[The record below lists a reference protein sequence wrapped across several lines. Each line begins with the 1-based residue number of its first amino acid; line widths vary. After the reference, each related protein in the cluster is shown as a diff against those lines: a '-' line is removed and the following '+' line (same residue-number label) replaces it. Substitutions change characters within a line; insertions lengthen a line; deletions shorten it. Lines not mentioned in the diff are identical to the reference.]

1 MHSLLERIKAGTLW
15 DFHGGI
21 HPADNKLQSSQS
33 PVVDAGLPPRLIIPL
48 RQHAGPAGDLLVQVG
63 DKVKKGQPL
72 TRYAKGRVVP
82 VHASTSGTIT
92 EIGNHTVAHPSG
104 LGDLC
109 VILTPDGEDEWGERN
124 GKADYWNLERGELLE
139 RIQQAGVAGLGGA
152 VFPTHSKLDG
162 RGQLTEI
169 LIVNGLECEPYI
181 TTDDRLMQQ
190 YADEIMDGIRVLKH
204 LLKPK
209 LTLIGVEDNKPEAI
223 EQLTRHATD
232 EDVLVKTV
240 PTKYPSGGAKQT
252 IELLTGR
259 QVPKGG
265 RAVDIG
271 IMVLN
276 VATVFAIKRAIIDGE
291 PLIERIVTLTGDSF
305 KKPGNAW
312 VRLGTPVRW
321 LLQRF
326 ELQPEAEQRVIMGGP
341 MMGFTLPHAMVP
353 VVKATNCLL
362 APTQA
367 ELPAPGPEQPCIR
380 CSACA
385 DACPATLLPQELYW
399 YSRAKEYDKAEK
411 LNLMDC
417 IECGACAWVCPS
429 EIPLVQYYKI
439 AKDDIREAR
448 AEAEKAERA
457 KQRFE
462 AKQARFEREKAA
474 REARHAEAAAQRR
487 QTMTAAGGED
497 PVAAALARIKAKQDA
512 PITAIAATAEGLP
525 DNSAVIAAREAR
537 KREAEARRAA
547 KQAESANSDTAAAAP
562 QSAEA
567 IDPASDPKKAAIA
580 AALARAKA
588 KKAAQAGDSAEPVA
602 AETAAAPAVVDAD
615 QQKAEVD
622 PKKAAIAAAIA
633 RAKAKKAE
641 ASGEPVS
648 AANGTA
654 AEVNTQ
660 NDAPVDPKKAAIAA
674 AIARAK
680 AKKLAQQSDS
690 AEGDLTANADTS
702 ETAATQSD
710 APSAASE
717 AIDPKKAAIA
727 AAIARAKAKKLAQ
740 QGESAGAEDAQSE
753 PAASAQTCDVALAKS
768 EVTTSHSDTAA
779 SEAVDPKKAAIAAAI
794 ARAKAKKLAQQG
806 ESAGAE
812 GAQSEPAARVE
823 TRDVAVAKS
832 EVTTSQSDTAAS
844 EAVDPK
850 KAAIAAAIARAKAKK
865 LAQQSANTS
874 AEVENADAEV
884 ESAATQVDR
893 AGTEGERAPAEPM
906 QSDAASSEQPLA
918 VTAAPEASA
927 PAADA
932 PVDPKKAAIAAAVA
946 RAKAKKLAAEAA
958 RAAETAAEDAPSADR
973 TITR

>member
-190 YADEIMDGIRVLKH
+190 YSGEIMDGIRVLKH

-512 PITAIAATAEGLP
+512 PITAITATAEGLP

-547 KQAESANSDTAAAAP
+547 KLAESANSETAAAAQP
-562 QSAEA
+562 SEA
-567 IDPASDPKKAAIA
+567 VNPASDPKKAAIA

-602 AETAAAPAVVDAD
+602 AEAVAAPAVDAD

-641 ASGEPVS
+641 ANGEPVS

-654 AEVNTQ
+654 AE
-660 NDAPVDPKKAAIAA
+660 
-674 AIARAK
+674 
-680 AKKLAQQSDS
+680 
-690 AEGDLTANADTS
+690 ANI
-702 ETAATQSD
+702 QSD
-710 APSAASE
+710 APT
-717 AIDPKKAAIA
+717 DPKKAAIA

-740 QGESAGAEDAQSE
+740 QGDSAEGDLTANTGTSESAATQS
-753 PAASAQTCDVALAKS
+753 AAPS
-768 EVTTSHSDTAA
+768 AA

-806 ESAGAE
+806 ESVGAE
-812 GAQSEPAARVE
+812 DAKSEPTASAE
-823 TRDVAVAKS
+823 TRDDTVAKS

-865 LAQQSANTS
+865 LAQQSASTS
-874 AEVENADAEV
+874 AEVESAGTQV
-884 ESAATQVDR
+884 ES

-906 QSDAASSEQPLA
+906 QTDAASSEQPLA

-958 RAAETAAEDAPSADR
+958 RAAESAAEDVPSADR
-973 TITR
+973 TTTR

>member
-190 YADEIMDGIRVLKH
+190 YANEIMDGIRVLKH

-223 EQLTRHATD
+223 TELTRHATD

-512 PITAIAATAEGLP
+512 PTTAIAATAEGLP

-547 KQAESANSDTAAAAP
+547 KLAE
-562 QSAEA
+562 
-567 IDPASDPKKAAIA
+567 
-580 AALARAKA
+580 
-588 KKAAQAGDSAEPVA
+588 SAEPVA
-602 AETAAAPAVVDAD
+602 AEAVAAPTVDAD

-648 AANGTA
+648 AANSAVADAGS
-654 AEVNTQ
+654 Q
-660 NDAPVDPKKAAIAA
+660 GDAPVDPKKAAIAA

-680 AKKLAQQSDS
+680 AKKAAQQGDS
-690 AEGDLTANADTS
+690 AEGDLTANAGTS
-702 ETAATQSD
+702 ESAATQSD
-710 APSAASE
+710 APSA
-717 AIDPKKAAIA
+717 P
-727 AAIARAKAKKLAQ
+727 
-740 QGESAGAEDAQSE
+740 
-753 PAASAQTCDVALAKS
+753 
-768 EVTTSHSDTAA
+768 

-812 GAQSEPAARVE
+812 GAQSEPTASAE

-832 EVTTSQSDTAAS
+832 EVTTSQSDTAES

-865 LAQQSANTS
+865 LAQQSASTS
-874 AEVENADAEV
+874 AEVASTSAEV

-893 AGTEGERAPAEPM
+893 AGTGGERAPAEPM

-918 VTAAPEASA
+918 VAEAPAASA

-973 TITR
+973 TTTR

>member
-1 MHSLLERIKAGTLW
+1 MQSLLEHIKAGTLW

-21 HPADNKLQSSQS
+21 HPADNKRQSSQT
-33 PVVDAGLPPRLIIPL
+33 PVVDAGLPPQLIIPV
-48 RQHAGPAGDLLVQVG
+48 RQHAGLAGDLLVQVG
-63 DKVKKGQPL
+63 DRVKKGQPL
-72 TRYAKGRVVP
+72 TRYAKGRIVP
-82 VHASTSGTIT
+82 VHAPTSGIIT

-104 LGDLC
+104 LDDLC
-109 VILTPDGEDEWGERN
+109 ITLTPDGEDAWGERN
-124 GKADYWNLERGELLE
+124 GKPDYWNLERGELLE
-139 RIQQAGVAGLGGA
+139 RIQQAGIAGLGGA

-223 EQLTRHATD
+223 DQLTRHATD

-305 KKPGNAW
+305 KQPGNAW

-326 ELQPEAEQRVIMGGP
+326 ELQPEADQRVIMGGP

-362 APTQA
+362 APTRA
-367 ELPAPGPEQPCIR
+367 ELPFPGPEQACIR

-399 YSRAKEYDKAEK
+399 YSRAREYDKAEQ
-411 LNLMDC
+411 LNLFDC

-462 AKQARFEREKAA
+462 AKLARFEREKAA

-487 QTMTAAGGED
+487 QAMTAAGDED
-497 PVAAALARIKAKQDA
+497 PVAAALARIKAKQEA
-512 PITAIAATAEGLP
+512 PVTAVAATAQGLP

-547 KQAESANSDTAAAAP
+547 KAAEASVAAASDTAAT
-562 QSAEA
+562 AEA
-567 IDPASDPKKAAIA
+567 DPKKAAIA

-588 KKAAQAGDSAEPVA
+588 RKTAQSGDAEAVQAATSDAPVSTKADS
-602 AETAAAPAVVDAD
+602 
-615 QQKAEVD
+615 D

-633 RAKAKKAE
+633 RAKAKKARAGDE
-641 ASGEPVS
+641 ADATEP
-648 AANGTA
+648 TA
-654 AEVNTQ
+654 DSKAVPAEVASTE
-660 NDAPVDPKKAAIAA
+660 VDPKKAAIAA

-680 AKKLAQQSDS
+680 AKKLAQSG
-690 AEGDLTANADTS
+690 EGNQL
-702 ETAATQSD
+702 EAT
-710 APSAASE
+710 PIPEASE
-717 AIDPKKAAIA
+717 APA
-727 AAIARAKAKKLAQ
+727 
-740 QGESAGAEDAQSE
+740 E
-753 PAASAQTCDVALAKS
+753 PAGT
-768 EVTTSHSDTAA
+768 E
-779 SEAVDPKKAAIAAAI
+779 VDPKKAAIAAAI
-794 ARAKAKKLAQQG
+794 ARAKAKKLAQSG
-806 ESAGAE
+806 EGNQIEAA
-812 GAQSEPAARVE
+812 PAPE
-823 TRDVAVAKS
+823 
-832 EVTTSQSDTAAS
+832 AS
-844 EAVDPK
+844 EAQAEPARSEVDPK

-865 LAQQSANTS
+865 LAQSGEGNQVEAAPAPEANETP
-874 AEVENADAEV
+874 AEPASTEVDPKKAAIAAAIARAKAKKLAQNGEGNQVE
-884 ESAATQVDR
+884 ATP
-893 AGTEGERAPAEPM
+893 APEASEAPAEP
-906 QSDAASSEQPLA
+906 ASTE
-918 VTAAPEASA
+918 
-927 PAADA
+927 
-932 PVDPKKAAIAAAVA
+932 VDPKKAAIAAAVA
-946 RAKAKKLAAEAA
+946 RAKAKKLAAQAA
-958 RAAETAAEDAPSADR
+958 ANTGASATETSPNEGSSPH
-973 TITR
+973 

>member
-109 VILTPDGEDEWGERN
+109 VILTPDGEDEWGELN
-124 GKADYWNLERGELLE
+124 GKPDYWNLERGELLE

-547 KQAESANSDTAAAAP
+547 KLAESANSDTAAAAP
-562 QSAEA
+562 QSTEA
-567 IDPASDPKKAAIA
+567 VDPASDPKKAAIA

-588 KKAAQAGDSAEPVA
+588 KKAAQVGDSAEPVT
-602 AETAAAPAVVDAD
+602 AETAVAPAVDAD

-633 RAKAKKAE
+633 RAKAKKTE
-641 ASGEPVS
+641 ANGEPVS
-648 AANGTA
+648 AANSAVADAGS
-654 AEVNTQ
+654 Q
-660 NDAPVDPKKAAIAA
+660 GDAPSAASEAVDPKKAAIAA

-680 AKKLAQQSDS
+680 AKKAAQQGDS
-690 AEGDLTANADTS
+690 AEADLTATAGTS

-710 APSAASE
+710 APS
-717 AIDPKKAAIA
+717 
-727 AAIARAKAKKLAQ
+727 
-740 QGESAGAEDAQSE
+740 
-753 PAASAQTCDVALAKS
+753 
-768 EVTTSHSDTAA
+768 AA

-806 ESAGAE
+806 DSADAE
-812 GAQSEPAARVE
+812 GAKSEPAASAE

-865 LAQQSANTS
+865 LAQQSASTS
-874 AEVENADAEV
+874 AEVE
-884 ESAATQVDR
+884 S

-918 VTAAPEASA
+918 VAEAPEASA

-973 TITR
+973 TTTR

>member
-104 LGDLC
+104 LDDLC

-512 PITAIAATAEGLP
+512 PITAIATTAEGLP

-547 KQAESANSDTAAAAP
+547 KLAENANSDTAAAAQP
-562 QSAEA
+562 AEA
-567 IDPASDPKKAAIA
+567 VDLASDPKKAAIA

-588 KKAAQAGDSAEPVA
+588 KKAAQAGESAEPVT
-602 AETAAAPAVVDAD
+602 AETTAAPAVDAD

-641 ASGEPVS
+641 ANGEPVS
-648 AANGTA
+648 AAKGTA
-654 AEVNTQ
+654 AEADIQ
-660 NDAPVDPKKAAIAA
+660 SDAPVDPKKAAIAA

-680 AKKLAQQSDS
+680 AKKLAQQGDS
-690 AEGDLTANADTS
+690 AEGDLTANAGTS
-702 ETAATQSD
+702 ESAATQSD
-710 APSAASE
+710 APS
-717 AIDPKKAAIA
+717 
-727 AAIARAKAKKLAQ
+727 
-740 QGESAGAEDAQSE
+740 
-753 PAASAQTCDVALAKS
+753 
-768 EVTTSHSDTAA
+768 AA

-812 GAQSEPAARVE
+812 GTQGELSASAE

-832 EVTTSQSDTAAS
+832 EVTTSQSDTAES

-865 LAQQSANTS
+865 LAQQSASTS
-874 AEVENADAEV
+874 AEVENAGTQL
-884 ESAATQVDR
+884 ES
-893 AGTEGERAPAEPM
+893 AGTEGERVSAEPM
-906 QSDAASSEQPLA
+906 QSDAASHEQPLA
-918 VTAAPEASA
+918 VAEAPEASA

-958 RAAETAAEDAPSADR
+958 RAAESAAEDAPSADR
-973 TITR
+973 TTTR

>member
-124 GKADYWNLERGELLE
+124 GKPDYWNLERGELLE

-547 KQAESANSDTAAAAP
+547 KLAESANSDTAAAA
-562 QSAEA
+562 QSTEA
-567 IDPASDPKKAAIA
+567 VDPASDPKKAAIA

-588 KKAAQAGDSAEPVA
+588 KKAAQAGESAEPVT
-602 AETAAAPAVVDAD
+602 AEAVAAPAVVNAD

-641 ASGEPVS
+641 ANGEPVS

-654 AEVNTQ
+654 AEADIQ
-660 NDAPVDPKKAAIAA
+660 SDAPVDPKKAAIAA

-680 AKKLAQQSDS
+680 AKKAAQQGDS
-690 AEGDLTANADTS
+690 AEGDLTATAGTS
-702 ETAATQSD
+702 DTAATQSD
-710 APSAASE
+710 APS
-717 AIDPKKAAIA
+717 
-727 AAIARAKAKKLAQ
+727 
-740 QGESAGAEDAQSE
+740 
-753 PAASAQTCDVALAKS
+753 
-768 EVTTSHSDTAA
+768 AA

-806 ESAGAE
+806 ESASAE
-812 GAQSEPAARVE
+812 GAQSEPAASAQA
-823 TRDVAVAKS
+823 RDVAVAKS

-844 EAVDPK
+844 EAIDPK

-865 LAQQSANTS
+865 LAQQSASTSAEVASTS
-874 AEVENADAEV
+874 AEVENAGA
-884 ESAATQVDR
+884 
-893 AGTEGERAPAEPM
+893 EGERAPAEPM
-906 QSDAASSEQPLA
+906 QTDATSSEQLLA
-918 VTAAPEASA
+918 VAEAPEASA

-958 RAAETAAEDAPSADR
+958 RAAGTASEDAPSADR
-973 TITR
+973 TTTR

>member
-1 MHSLLERIKAGTLW
+1 MHSLLERIKACTLW

-124 GKADYWNLERGELLE
+124 GKPDYWNLERSELLE

-223 EQLTRHATD
+223 TELTRHATD

-512 PITAIAATAEGLP
+512 PITAITATAEGLP

-547 KQAESANSDTAAAAP
+547 KLAESANSDTAAAAP
-562 QSAEA
+562 QSTEA
-567 IDPASDPKKAAIA
+567 VDPASDPKKAAIA

-588 KKAAQAGDSAEPVA
+588 KKAAQAGESAEPVTAEAVA
-602 AETAAAPAVVDAD
+602 AHEVDAD

-680 AKKLAQQSDS
+680 AKKLAQQGDS
-690 AEGDLTANADTS
+690 AEGDLTATAGTS
-702 ETAATQSD
+702 ESAATQSD
-710 APSAASE
+710 APS
-717 AIDPKKAAIA
+717 
-727 AAIARAKAKKLAQ
+727 
-740 QGESAGAEDAQSE
+740 
-753 PAASAQTCDVALAKS
+753 
-768 EVTTSHSDTAA
+768 AA

-806 ESAGAE
+806 ESVGAE
-812 GAQSEPAARVE
+812 DAKSEPTASAQ

-832 EVTTSQSDTAAS
+832 EVTTSQSDTAES

-865 LAQQSANTS
+865 LAQQSASTS
-874 AEVENADAEV
+874 AEVESAGTQV
-884 ESAATQVDR
+884 ES

-906 QSDAASSEQPLA
+906 QTDAASSEQPLA

-973 TITR
+973 TTTR

>member
-512 PITAIAATAEGLP
+512 PTTAIAATAEGLP

-547 KQAESANSDTAAAAP
+547 KLAESANSDTAAAAP
-562 QSAEA
+562 QSTEA
-567 IDPASDPKKAAIA
+567 VDPASDPKKAAIA

-588 KKAAQAGDSAEPVA
+588 KKAAQAGDSAEPA
-602 AETAAAPAVVDAD
+602 TAEAVAAPAVDAD

-641 ASGEPVS
+641 ANGEPVS
-648 AANGTA
+648 AANSAVADAGS
-654 AEVNTQ
+654 Q
-660 NDAPVDPKKAAIAA
+660 GDAPVDPKKAAIAA

-680 AKKLAQQSDS
+680 AKKAAQQGDS
-690 AEGDLTANADTS
+690 AEGDLTANAGTS
-702 ETAATQSD
+702 ESAATQSD
-710 APSAASE
+710 APSA
-717 AIDPKKAAIA
+717 
-727 AAIARAKAKKLAQ
+727 
-740 QGESAGAEDAQSE
+740 
-753 PAASAQTCDVALAKS
+753 V
-768 EVTTSHSDTAA
+768 

-812 GAQSEPAARVE
+812 GAQSEPTASVE
-823 TRDVAVAKS
+823 TRDKTVTKG
-832 EVTTSQSDTAAS
+832 EVNTSQSDMAAS

-865 LAQQSANTS
+865 LAQQSASTS
-874 AEVENADAEV
+874 AEVASTSAEV

-893 AGTEGERAPAEPM
+893 AETEGERVSAEPM

-918 VTAAPEASA
+918 VAEAPEASA
-927 PAADA
+927 PAVDA

-958 RAAETAAEDAPSADR
+958 RAAEIAAEDAPSADR
-973 TITR
+973 TTTR

>member
-525 DNSAVIAAREAR
+525 DNSAVMAAREAR

-547 KQAESANSDTAAAAP
+547 KLAESANSDTAAAP
-562 QSAEA
+562 QSTEA
-567 IDPASDPKKAAIA
+567 VDPASDPKKAAIA

-588 KKAAQAGDSAEPVA
+588 KKAAQAGDSAEPVT
-602 AETAAAPAVVDAD
+602 AETAAAPAVDAD

-641 ASGEPVS
+641 ANGEPVS

-654 AEVNTQ
+654 AEADIQ
-660 NDAPVDPKKAAIAA
+660 SDAPVDPKKAAIAA

-680 AKKLAQQSDS
+680 AKKAAQQGDS
-690 AEGDLTANADTS
+690 AEGDLTDTAGTS
-702 ETAATQSD
+702 ESAATQSD
-710 APSAASE
+710 APSA
-717 AIDPKKAAIA
+717 
-727 AAIARAKAKKLAQ
+727 
-740 QGESAGAEDAQSE
+740 
-753 PAASAQTCDVALAKS
+753 V
-768 EVTTSHSDTAA
+768 
-779 SEAVDPKKAAIAAAI
+779 
-794 ARAKAKKLAQQG
+794 
-806 ESAGAE
+806 
-812 GAQSEPAARVE
+812 
-823 TRDVAVAKS
+823 
-832 EVTTSQSDTAAS
+832 S

-865 LAQQSANTS
+865 LAQQSERIS
-874 AEVENADAEV
+874 AEV
-884 ESAATQVDR
+884 ESAGTQVDR
-893 AGTEGERAPAEPM
+893 AGTEGERVSAEPM

-918 VTAAPEASA
+918 VAEAPEASA
-927 PAADA
+927 PAVDA

-973 TITR
+973 TTTR

>member
-124 GKADYWNLERGELLE
+124 GKPDYWNLERGELLE

-223 EQLTRHATD
+223 TELTRHATD

-265 RAVDIG
+265 RAVDIS

-326 ELQPEAEQRVIMGGP
+326 ELQPEADQRVIMGGP

-367 ELPAPGPEQPCIR
+367 ELPAPGPEQACIR

-385 DACPATLLPQELYW
+385 DACPASLLPQELYW
-399 YSRAKEYDKAEK
+399 YSKAKEYDKAEK

-487 QTMTAAGGED
+487 QAMTAAGGED

-512 PITAIAATAEGLP
+512 PITAIAATAEGVP

-547 KQAESANSDTAAAAP
+547 KLAESANSETAAAQ

-567 IDPASDPKKAAIA
+567 VDPASDPKKAAIT

-588 KKAAQAGDSAEPVA
+588 KKAAQAGDTSAADA
-602 AETAAAPAVVDAD
+602 ATTSQPAADA
-615 QQKAEVD
+615 D

-648 AANGTA
+648 TDHSTA
-654 AEVNTQ
+654 ADAGTQ
-660 NDAPVDPKKAAIAA
+660 GNAPSAASEAVDPKKAAIAA
-674 AIARAK
+674 AIERAK
-680 AKKLAQQSDS
+680 AKKAAQQGDS
-690 AEGDLTANADTS
+690 TEGSLTATAGTS

-710 APSAASE
+710 APS
-717 AIDPKKAAIA
+717 
-727 AAIARAKAKKLAQ
+727 
-740 QGESAGAEDAQSE
+740 
-753 PAASAQTCDVALAKS
+753 
-768 EVTTSHSDTAA
+768 AA

-812 GAQSEPAARVE
+812 GAQSEPAASAQ
-823 TRDVAVAKS
+823 TRDVALAKS
-832 EVTTSQSDTAAS
+832 EVTTSHSDTAES

-865 LAQQSANTS
+865 LAQQSASTS
-874 AEVENADAEV
+874 AEVESAGTQV
-884 ESAATQVDR
+884 ES

-918 VTAAPEASA
+918 VTAVPEANA

-958 RAAETAAEDAPSADR
+958 RAAGTAAEDAPSADR
-973 TITR
+973 TTTR

>member
-21 HPADNKLQSSQS
+21 HPADNKLQSSLS

-162 RGQLTEI
+162 HGQLTEI

-547 KQAESANSDTAAAAP
+547 KLAESANSDTAAAAP
-562 QSAEA
+562 QSTEA
-567 IDPASDPKKAAIA
+567 VDPASDPKKAAIA

-588 KKAAQAGDSAEPVA
+588 KKAAQAGESAEPVT
-602 AETAAAPAVVDAD
+602 AEAVAAPAVDAD

-641 ASGEPVS
+641 ANGEPVS
-648 AANGTA
+648 AANSA
-654 AEVNTQ
+654 VA
-660 NDAPVDPKKAAIAA
+660 DAGS
-674 AIARAK
+674 
-680 AKKLAQQSDS
+680 Q
-690 AEGDLTANADTS
+690 G
-702 ETAATQSD
+702 D
-710 APSAASE
+710 APS
-717 AIDPKKAAIA
+717 
-727 AAIARAKAKKLAQ
+727 
-740 QGESAGAEDAQSE
+740 
-753 PAASAQTCDVALAKS
+753 
-768 EVTTSHSDTAA
+768 AA

-794 ARAKAKKLAQQG
+794 ARAKAKKAAQQG
-806 ESAGAE
+806 DSAEGDLTATAGTSESAA
-812 GAQSEPAARVE
+812 
-823 TRDVAVAKS
+823 T
-832 EVTTSQSDTAAS
+832 QSDAPSAVS

-865 LAQQSANTS
+865 LAQQSERIS
-874 AEVENADAEV
+874 AEV
-884 ESAATQVDR
+884 ESAGTQVDR
-893 AGTEGERAPAEPM
+893 AGTQVDRAETEGERAPAEPM

-973 TITR
+973 TTTR

>member
-1 MHSLLERIKAGTLW
+1 MQSLLERIKAGNIW

-33 PVVDAGLPPRLIIPL
+33 PVEQAGLPPRLIIPV
-48 RQHAGPAGDLLVQVG
+48 RQHAGAAGDLLVQVG

-72 TRYAKGRVVP
+72 TRYARGRVVP

-92 EIGNHTVAHPSG
+92 EIANHTVAHPSG
-104 LGDLC
+104 LDDLC
-109 VILTPDGEDEWGERN
+109 VILTPDGEDEWGELD
-124 GKADYWNLERGELLE
+124 GKPDYWNLERGELLE
-139 RIQQAGVAGLGGA
+139 RIQQAGIAGLGGA

-223 EQLTRHATD
+223 TELTRHATD

-326 ELQPEAEQRVIMGGP
+326 ELQPETDQRVIMGGP

-367 ELPAPGPEQPCIR
+367 ELPAPGPEQACIR

-385 DACPATLLPQELYW
+385 DACPASLLPQELYW
-399 YSRAKEYDKAEK
+399 YSKAKEYDKAEK

-487 QTMTAAGGED
+487 QAMTAAGGED

-512 PITAIAATAEGLP
+512 PITAIAATGEGVP

-547 KQAESANSDTAAAAP
+547 KLAESANSETAAAP

-567 IDPASDPKKAAIA
+567 VDPSSDPKKAAIA

-588 KKAAQAGDSAEPVA
+588 KKAAQAGDAPATDSA
-602 AETAAAPAVVDAD
+602 AESQPSADA
-615 QQKAEVD
+615 D

-648 AANGTA
+648 A
-654 AEVNTQ
+654 
-660 NDAPVDPKKAAIAA
+660 DHSAA
-674 AIARAK
+674 A
-680 AKKLAQQSDS
+680 
-690 AEGDLTANADTS
+690 DTG
-702 ETAATQSD
+702 TQGD
-710 APSAASE
+710 APS
-717 AIDPKKAAIA
+717 
-727 AAIARAKAKKLAQ
+727 
-740 QGESAGAEDAQSE
+740 
-753 PAASAQTCDVALAKS
+753 
-768 EVTTSHSDTAA
+768 AA

-794 ARAKAKKLAQQG
+794 ARAKAKKAAQQG
-806 ESAGAE
+806 DSAE
-812 GAQSEPAARVE
+812 GDLTATAGTSETAA
-823 TRDVAVAKS
+823 T
-832 EVTTSQSDTAAS
+832 QSDAPSAASEAVNPKKAAIAAAIARAKAKKAAQQGDSAEGSLTATAGTSETAATQSDAPSAAS

-865 LAQQSANTS
+865 AAQQA
-874 AEVENADAEV
+874 AE
-884 ESAATQVDR
+884 Q
-893 AGTEGERAPAEPM
+893 GEPM
-906 QSDAASSEQPLA
+906 QAAEGARGEQVLAEPVSEA
-918 VTAAPEASA
+918 VAESA
-927 PAADA
+927 VAEVS
-932 PVDPKKAAIAAAVA
+932 VDPKKAAIAAAVA

-958 RAAETAAEDAPSADR
+958 RASGATPDEGSSSDAEPR
-973 TITR
+973 

>member
-1 MHSLLERIKAGTLW
+1 MQSLLERIKAGTLW

-21 HPADNKLQSSQS
+21 HPPENKEQSSLT
-33 PVVDAGLPPRLIIPL
+33 PVVDAGLPPQLIIPV
-48 RQHAGPAGDLLVQVG
+48 RQHAGPAGDLLVRVG
-63 DKVKKGQPL
+63 DRVKKGQPL
-72 TRYAKGRVVP
+72 TRHEKGRIVP

-92 EIGNHTVAHPSG
+92 AIGHHTVAHPSG
-104 LGDLC
+104 LDDLC
-109 VILTPDGEDEWGERN
+109 ITLTPDGEDAWGERK
-124 GKADYWNLERGELLE
+124 GQADYWNLERGELLE
-139 RIQQAGVAGLGGA
+139 RIQQAGIAGLGGA

-181 TTDDRLMQQ
+181 TTDDRLMQE

-209 LTLIGVEDNKPEAI
+209 LTLIGVEDNKPAAI
-223 EQLTRHATD
+223 GELTRHATD

-265 RAVDIG
+265 RAVDMG

-291 PLIERIVTLTGDSF
+291 PLISRIVTLTGDAF

-312 VRLGTPVRW
+312 VLLGTPVHW

-326 ELQPEAEQRVIMGGP
+326 ELQPEADQRVIMGGP

-362 APTQA
+362 SPTRA
-367 ELPAPGPEQPCIR
+367 ELPPPGPEQACIR

-385 DACPATLLPQELYW
+385 DACPANLLPQELYW
-399 YSRAKEYDKAEK
+399 YSRAKEYDKAEG
-411 LNLMDC
+411 LNLFDC

-487 QTMTAAGGED
+487 QAMTAAGGED
-497 PVAAALARIKAKQDA
+497 PVAAALARLKAKQEA
-512 PITAIAATAEGLP
+512 PVTAVAATAEGVP

-547 KQAESANSDTAAAAP
+547 KALDTAAAEPGDAT
-562 QSAEA
+562 ATTEA
-567 IDPASDPKKAAIA
+567 DPKKAAIA

-588 KKAAQAGDSAEPVA
+588 KKAAQSGDTEA
-602 AETAAAPAVVDAD
+602 AQATPADATASTSAAA
-615 QQKAEVD
+615 QSD

-633 RAKAKKAE
+633 RAKAKKAQASSE
-641 ASGEPVS
+641 ADATEPGADS
-648 AANGTA
+648 RAATA
-654 AEVNTQ
+654 EPTGAG
-660 NDAPVDPKKAAIAA
+660 DDPKKAAIAA

-680 AKKLAQQSDS
+680 AKKAAAQAQ
-690 AEGDLTANADTS
+690 GDTVVTEDEEAVAAAPAAVSQPDAAD
-702 ETAATQSD
+702 A
-710 APSAASE
+710 
-717 AIDPKKAAIA
+717 DPKKAAIA
-727 AAIARAKAKKLAQ
+727 AAIARAKAKKAAQ
-740 QGESAGAEDAQSE
+740 AQGDTAVTEGEEAVAAA
-753 PAASAQTCDVALAKS
+753 PAAVSQP
-768 EVTTSHSDTAA
+768 DTADA
-779 SEAVDPKKAAIAAAI
+779 APKKAAIAAAIARAKAKKAAAQAQGDTAVSEGEEAVAAAPATVPQPDAAEADPKKAAIAAAI
-794 ARAKAKKLAQQG
+794 ARAKAKKAAAQAQG
-806 ESAGAE
+806 DTAISE
-812 GAQSEPAARVE
+812 GEE
-823 TRDVAVAKS
+823 AVA
-832 EVTTSQSDTAAS
+832 A
-844 EAVDPK
+844 
-850 KAAIAAAIARAKAKK
+850 
-865 LAQQSANTS
+865 
-874 AEVENADAEV
+874 
-884 ESAATQVDR
+884 
-893 AGTEGERAPAEPM
+893 
-906 QSDAASSEQPLA
+906 
-918 VTAAPEASA
+918 A
-927 PAADA
+927 PAAVPQPDA
-932 PVDPKKAAIAAAVA
+932 AEADPKKAAIAAAVA
-946 RAKAKKLAAEAA
+946 RAKARKLAAEAA
-958 RAAETAAEDAPSADR
+958 AQASPSPSTDKSH
-973 TITR
+973 

>member
-124 GKADYWNLERGELLE
+124 GKPDYWNLERGELLE

-326 ELQPEAEQRVIMGGP
+326 ELQPEADQRVIMGGP

-547 KQAESANSDTAAAAP
+547 KLAESANSETAAAP

-567 IDPASDPKKAAIA
+567 VDPASDPKKAAIA

-588 KKAAQAGDSAEPVA
+588 KKAAQAGESAEPVT
-602 AETAAAPAVVDAD
+602 AEAVAAPAVDAD

-648 AANGTA
+648 AANSA
-654 AEVNTQ
+654 VA
-660 NDAPVDPKKAAIAA
+660 DAGSQGDTPVDPKKAAIAA

-680 AKKLAQQSDS
+680 AKKAAQQGDS
-690 AEGDLTANADTS
+690 AEGDLTANAGTS
-702 ETAATQSD
+702 ESAATQSD
-710 APSAASE
+710 VPS
-717 AIDPKKAAIA
+717 
-727 AAIARAKAKKLAQ
+727 
-740 QGESAGAEDAQSE
+740 
-753 PAASAQTCDVALAKS
+753 
-768 EVTTSHSDTAA
+768 AA

-812 GAQSEPAARVE
+812 GAQSEPAASAQ

-844 EAVDPK
+844 EVVDPK

-865 LAQQSANTS
+865 LAQQSERIS
-874 AEVENADAEV
+874 AEV
-884 ESAATQVDR
+884 ESAATQVDG

-918 VTAAPEASA
+918 VAEAPEASA

-958 RAAETAAEDAPSADR
+958 RAAESAAEDAPSADR
-973 TITR
+973 TTTR

>member
-1 MHSLLERIKAGTLW
+1 MQSLLERIKAGTLW

-21 HPADNKLQSSQS
+21 HPPENKEQSSLT
-33 PVVDAGLPPRLIIPL
+33 PVVDAGLPPQLIIPV
-48 RQHAGPAGDLLVQVG
+48 RQHAGPAGDLLVRVG
-63 DKVKKGQPL
+63 DRVKKGQPL
-72 TRYAKGRVVP
+72 TRHEKGRIVP

-92 EIGNHTVAHPSG
+92 AIGHHTVAHPSG
-104 LGDLC
+104 LDDLC
-109 VILTPDGEDEWGERN
+109 ITLTPDGEDAWGERK
-124 GKADYWNLERGELLE
+124 GQADYWNLERGELLE
-139 RIQQAGVAGLGGA
+139 RIQQAGIAGLGGA

-181 TTDDRLMQQ
+181 TTDDRLMQE

-209 LTLIGVEDNKPEAI
+209 LTLIGVEDNKPAAI
-223 EQLTRHATD
+223 GELTRHATD

-265 RAVDIG
+265 RAVDMG

-291 PLIERIVTLTGDSF
+291 PLISRIVTLTGDAF

-312 VRLGTPVRW
+312 VLLGTPVRW

-326 ELQPEAEQRVIMGGP
+326 ELQPEADQRVIMGGP

-362 APTQA
+362 SPTRA
-367 ELPAPGPEQPCIR
+367 ELPPPGPEQACIR

-385 DACPATLLPQELYW
+385 DACPANLLPQELYW
-399 YSRAKEYDKAEK
+399 YSRAKEYDKAEG
-411 LNLMDC
+411 LNLFDC

-487 QTMTAAGGED
+487 QAMTAAGGED
-497 PVAAALARIKAKQDA
+497 PVAAALARLKAKQEA
-512 PITAIAATAEGLP
+512 PITAVAATAEGVP

-547 KQAESANSDTAAAAP
+547 KALATTAAEPGDATATT
-562 QSAEA
+562 EA
-567 IDPASDPKKAAIA
+567 DPKKAAIA

-588 KKAAQAGDSAEPVA
+588 KKAAQSGDTEA
-602 AETAAAPAVVDAD
+602 AQATPADATASTSAAA
-615 QQKAEVD
+615 QSD

-633 RAKAKKAE
+633 RAKAKKAQAGSE
-641 ASGEPVS
+641 ADATEPGADSS
-648 AANGTA
+648 AATA
-654 AEVNTQ
+654 EPTGAG
-660 NDAPVDPKKAAIAA
+660 DDPKKAAIAA

-680 AKKLAQQSDS
+680 AKKAAQAQGDAAVS
-690 AEGDLTANADTS
+690 EGEEAVAAAPAAVSQPDAAD
-702 ETAATQSD
+702 A
-710 APSAASE
+710 
-717 AIDPKKAAIA
+717 DPKKAAIA
-727 AAIARAKAKKLAQ
+727 AAIARAKAKKAAQ
-740 QGESAGAEDAQSE
+740 AQGDTVVSE
-753 PAASAQTCDVALAKS
+753 GEEAVAAAPAAVPQPD
-768 EVTTSHSDTAA
+768 AA
-779 SEAVDPKKAAIAAAI
+779 EADPKKAAIAAAI
-794 ARAKAKKLAQQG
+794 ARAKAKKAAAQAQG
-806 ESAGAE
+806 DTAISKGEE
-812 GAQSEPAARVE
+812 
-823 TRDVAVAKS
+823 AVA
-832 EVTTSQSDTAAS
+832 A
-844 EAVDPK
+844 
-850 KAAIAAAIARAKAKK
+850 
-865 LAQQSANTS
+865 
-874 AEVENADAEV
+874 
-884 ESAATQVDR
+884 
-893 AGTEGERAPAEPM
+893 
-906 QSDAASSEQPLA
+906 
-918 VTAAPEASA
+918 A
-927 PAADA
+927 PAAVPQPDA
-932 PVDPKKAAIAAAVA
+932 AEADPKKAAIAAAVA
-946 RAKAKKLAAEAA
+946 RAKARKLAAEAA
-958 RAAETAAEDAPSADR
+958 AQASPSPSTDKSH
-973 TITR
+973 

>member
-232 EDVLVKTV
+232 EDVLVKSV

-547 KQAESANSDTAAAAP
+547 KLAESANSETAAAAQP
-562 QSAEA
+562 AEA
-567 IDPASDPKKAAIA
+567 GDPASDPKKAAIA

-588 KKAAQAGDSAEPVA
+588 KKAAQAGESAEPA
-602 AETAAAPAVVDAD
+602 TAEAVAAPAVDAD

-641 ASGEPVS
+641 ANGEPVS
-648 AANGTA
+648 TANSSVADAGS
-654 AEVNTQ
+654 Q
-660 NDAPVDPKKAAIAA
+660 GDAPSAASEAVDPKKAAIAA

-680 AKKLAQQSDS
+680 AKKAAQQGDS
-690 AEGDLTANADTS
+690 ADGDLPASAGTN

-710 APSAASE
+710 APS
-717 AIDPKKAAIA
+717 
-727 AAIARAKAKKLAQ
+727 
-740 QGESAGAEDAQSE
+740 
-753 PAASAQTCDVALAKS
+753 
-768 EVTTSHSDTAA
+768 AA

-806 ESAGAE
+806 ESADAE
-812 GAQSEPAARVE
+812 GTQSEPAASAQ
-823 TRDVAVAKS
+823 TRDVALAKS
-832 EVTTSQSDTAAS
+832 EVNTSHSDTAAS
-844 EAVDPK
+844 AAVDPK

-865 LAQQSANTS
+865 LAQQRASTS
-874 AEVENADAEV
+874 AEVENASASAGV
-884 ESAATQVDR
+884 ESAGTQVES
-893 AGTEGERAPAEPM
+893 AGAEGERAPAEPM

-973 TITR
+973 TTTR

>member
-21 HPADNKLQSSQS
+21 HPTDNKLQSSQS

-641 ASGEPVS
+641 ANGEPVS
-648 AANGTA
+648 AANSATTDA
-654 AEVNTQ
+654 DTQ
-660 NDAPVDPKKAAIAA
+660 SDAPVDPKKAAIAA

-702 ETAATQSD
+702 EAVAT
-710 APSAASE
+710 E
-717 AIDPKKAAIA
+717 N
-727 AAIARAKAKKLAQ
+727 
-740 QGESAGAEDAQSE
+740 
-753 PAASAQTCDVALAKS
+753 
-768 EVTTSHSDTAA
+768 
-779 SEAVDPKKAAIAAAI
+779 EAVDPKKAAIAAAI

-806 ESAGAE
+806 DSVGAE
-812 GAQSEPAARVE
+812 DAEIKPAASAQ

-832 EVTTSQSDTAAS
+832 EVNTSQSDTAES

-865 LAQQSANTS
+865 LAQQSASTS
-874 AEVENADAEV
+874 AEV

-893 AGTEGERAPAEPM
+893 AETEGERAPAEPM
-906 QSDAASSEQPLA
+906 QTDAASSEQPLA
-918 VTAAPEASA
+918 VAEAPEASA

-973 TITR
+973 TTTR

>member
-1 MHSLLERIKAGTLW
+1 MQSLLERIKAGTLW

-21 HPADNKLQSSQS
+21 HPPENKEQSSLT
-33 PVVDAGLPPRLIIPL
+33 PVVDAGLPPQLIIPV
-48 RQHAGPAGDLLVQVG
+48 RQHAGPAGDLLVRVG
-63 DKVKKGQPL
+63 DRVKKGQPL
-72 TRYAKGRVVP
+72 TRHEKGRIVP

-92 EIGNHTVAHPSG
+92 AIGHHTVAHPSG
-104 LGDLC
+104 LDDLC
-109 VILTPDGEDEWGERN
+109 ITLTPDGEDAWDERK
-124 GKADYWNLERGELLE
+124 GQADYWNLERGELLE
-139 RIQQAGVAGLGGA
+139 RIQQAGIAGLGGA

-181 TTDDRLMQQ
+181 TTDDRLMQE

-209 LTLIGVEDNKPEAI
+209 LTLIGVEDNKPAAI
-223 EQLTRHATD
+223 GELTRHATD

-265 RAVDIG
+265 RAVDMG

-291 PLIERIVTLTGDSF
+291 PLISRIVTLTGDAF
-305 KKPGNAW
+305 KTPGNAW
-312 VRLGTPVRW
+312 VLLGTPVRW

-326 ELQPEAEQRVIMGGP
+326 ELQPEADQRVIMGGP

-362 APTQA
+362 SPTRA
-367 ELPAPGPEQPCIR
+367 ELPPPGPEQACIR

-385 DACPATLLPQELYW
+385 DACPANLLPQELYW
-399 YSRAKEYDKAEK
+399 YSRAKEYDKAEG
-411 LNLMDC
+411 LNLFDC

-487 QTMTAAGGED
+487 QAMTAAGGED
-497 PVAAALARIKAKQDA
+497 PVAAALARLKAKQEA
-512 PITAIAATAEGLP
+512 PVTAVAVTAEGVP

-547 KQAESANSDTAAAAP
+547 KALDTAAAEPGDATAT
-562 QSAEA
+562 AEA
-567 IDPASDPKKAAIA
+567 DPKKAAIA

-588 KKAAQAGDSAEPVA
+588 KKAAQSGDTEA
-602 AETAAAPAVVDAD
+602 AQATPADATASTSAAA
-615 QQKAEVD
+615 QSD

-633 RAKAKKAE
+633 RAKAKKAQAGSE
-641 ASGEPVS
+641 ADATEPGADS
-648 AANGTA
+648 RAATA
-654 AEVNTQ
+654 EPTGAG
-660 NDAPVDPKKAAIAA
+660 DDPKKAAIAA

-680 AKKLAQQSDS
+680 AKKAAAQAQ
-690 AEGDLTANADTS
+690 G
-702 ETAATQSD
+702 ETAVTEGEETVATAAATDPQPD
-710 APSAASE
+710 AAE
-717 AIDPKKAAIA
+717 ADPKKAAIA
-727 AAIARAKAKKLAQ
+727 AAIARAKAKKGAAQ
-740 QGESAGAEDAQSE
+740 AQGDAVVSE
-753 PAASAQTCDVALAKS
+753 G
-768 EVTTSHSDTAA
+768 E
-779 SEAVDPKKAAIAAAI
+779 EAVAAAPATAPQPDAADADPKKAAIAAAI
-794 ARAKAKKLAQQG
+794 ARAKAKKAAAQAQG
-806 ESAGAE
+806 DTAISE
-812 GAQSEPAARVE
+812 GEEAVAATPAAVPQP
-823 TRDVAVAKS
+823 D
-832 EVTTSQSDTAAS
+832 AAD
-844 EAVDPK
+844 ADPK

-865 LAQQSANTS
+865 AAAQAQGDTAVSAGEE
-874 AEVENADAEV
+874 AV
-884 ESAATQVDR
+884 AA
-893 AGTEGERAPAEPM
+893 
-906 QSDAASSEQPLA
+906 
-918 VTAAPEASA
+918 A
-927 PAADA
+927 PAAVPQPDA
-932 PVDPKKAAIAAAVA
+932 ADANPKKAAIAAAVA
-946 RAKAKKLAAEAA
+946 RAKARKLAAEAA
-958 RAAETAAEDAPSADR
+958 AQASPSPSTDKSH
-973 TITR
+973 

>member
-367 ELPAPGPEQPCIR
+367 ELPAPGPEQACIR

-547 KQAESANSDTAAAAP
+547 KLAESANSDTAAAA

-567 IDPASDPKKAAIA
+567 VDPASDPKKAAIA

-588 KKAAQAGDSAEPVA
+588 KKAAQAGDSAEPVT
-602 AETAAAPAVVDAD
+602 AEAVAAPAVDAD

-641 ASGEPVS
+641 ANGEPVS
-648 AANGTA
+648 AANGTVA
-654 AEVNTQ
+654 DAGSQ
-660 NDAPVDPKKAAIAA
+660 GDAPSAASEAVDPKKAAIAA

-680 AKKLAQQSDS
+680 AKKAAQLDESS
-690 AEGDLTANADTS
+690 EGDLPVNAGTS
-702 ETAATQSD
+702 EAAATQSD
-710 APSAASE
+710 SPS
-717 AIDPKKAAIA
+717 
-727 AAIARAKAKKLAQ
+727 
-740 QGESAGAEDAQSE
+740 
-753 PAASAQTCDVALAKS
+753 
-768 EVTTSHSDTAA
+768 AA

-812 GAQSEPAARVE
+812 GAQSEPTASAQ
-823 TRDVAVAKS
+823 TLDMAVAKS

-865 LAQQSANTS
+865 LAQQSERIS
-874 AEVENADAEV
+874 AEV
-884 ESAATQVDR
+884 ESAGA
-893 AGTEGERAPAEPM
+893 EGERAPAEPM

-958 RAAETAAEDAPSADR
+958 RAAESAAEDAPSADR
-973 TITR
+973 TTTR

>member
-1 MHSLLERIKAGTLW
+1 MQHLLERIKAGTLW

-21 HPADNKLQSSQS
+21 HPPENKHQSSLT
-33 PVVDAGLPPRLIIPL
+33 PVVDAGLPPQLIIPV
-48 RQHAGPAGDLLVQVG
+48 RQHAGPAGELLVRVG

-72 TRYAKGRVVP
+72 TRFDKGRIVP

-92 EIGNHTVAHPSG
+92 AIEQHTVAHPSG
-104 LGDLC
+104 LDDLC
-109 VILTPDGEDEWGERN
+109 ILLTPDGDDAWGERTPQP
-124 GKADYWNLERGELLE
+124 DYWNLERGALLE
-139 RIQQAGVAGLGGA
+139 RIQQAGIAGLGGA

-181 TTDDRLMQQ
+181 TTDDRLMQE

-209 LTLIGVEDNKPEAI
+209 LTLIGVEDNKPAAI
-223 EQLTRHATD
+223 EALTRHASD
-232 EDVLVKTV
+232 ADVLVKSV

-265 RAVDIG
+265 RAVDMG

-291 PLIERIVTLTGDSF
+291 PLIERIVTLTGDAF

-326 ELQPEAEQRVIMGGP
+326 ELQPEADQRVIMGGP

-362 APTQA
+362 SPTRA
-367 ELPAPGPEQPCIR
+367 ELPPPGPEQACIR

-399 YSRAKEYDKAEK
+399 YSRVKEYDKAEK
-411 LNLMDC
+411 LNLFDC

-487 QTMTAAGGED
+487 QAMTTAGGED
-497 PVAAALARIKAKQDA
+497 PVAAALARIKAKQE
-512 PITAIAATAEGLP
+512 TAQVAVSEPAP
-525 DNSAVIAAREAR
+525 DNDAMIAAREAR
-537 KREAEARRAA
+537 KQEAIARRAA
-547 KQAESANSDTAAAAP
+547 KAANGEGNGLADTPAPGEQHPKAEL
-562 QSAEA
+562 
-567 IDPASDPKKAAIA
+567 DPKKAAIA

-588 KKAAQAGDSAEPVA
+588 KKAAQAQGDGPVVA
-602 AETAAAPAVVDAD
+602 GETSVNTTEHAVEAPAAASEPA
-615 QQKAEVD
+615 AEVD

-633 RAKAKKAE
+633 RAKAKKAAQAQGDGPVVAGETSVNTTEHAVE
-641 ASGEPVS
+641 AP
-648 AANGTA
+648 AA
-654 AEVNTQ
+654 AEVDPKKAAIAAAIARAKAKKAAQ
-660 NDAPVDPKKAAIAA
+660 AQGDAPVVAGETSVNTTEHAVEAPAAASGPAAEVDPKKAAIAAAIARAKAKKAAQAQGDGPVLAGETSVNTSDNAVEAPAAASGPAAEVDPKKAAIAAAIARAKAKKAAQAQGDGPVVAGETSVNTSDNAVEAPAATSGPAAEVDPKKAAIAAAIARAKAKKAAQAQGDAPLDAGGISANTSDTATAEATAAASEPAAEVDPKKAAIAA

-680 AKKLAQQSDS
+680 AKKLA
-690 AEGDLTANADTS
+690 AE
-702 ETAATQSD
+702 
-710 APSAASE
+710 
-717 AIDPKKAAIA
+717 
-727 AAIARAKAKKLAQ
+727 
-740 QGESAGAEDAQSE
+740 
-753 PAASAQTCDVALAKS
+753 
-768 EVTTSHSDTAA
+768 
-779 SEAVDPKKAAIAAAI
+779 
-794 ARAKAKKLAQQG
+794 
-806 ESAGAE
+806 
-812 GAQSEPAARVE
+812 
-823 TRDVAVAKS
+823 
-832 EVTTSQSDTAAS
+832 
-844 EAVDPK
+844 
-850 KAAIAAAIARAKAKK
+850 
-865 LAQQSANTS
+865 
-874 AEVENADAEV
+874 
-884 ESAATQVDR
+884 
-893 AGTEGERAPAEPM
+893 
-906 QSDAASSEQPLA
+906 AASS
-918 VTAAPEASA
+918 
-927 PAADA
+927 
-932 PVDPKKAAIAAAVA
+932 
-946 RAKAKKLAAEAA
+946 
-958 RAAETAAEDAPSADR
+958 PSTDKSH
-973 TITR
+973 

>member
-1 MHSLLERIKAGTLW
+1 MQSLLERIKAGTLW

-21 HPADNKLQSSQS
+21 HPPENKDQSSLT
-33 PVVDAGLPPRLIIPL
+33 PVVDAGLPPQLIIPV
-48 RQHAGPAGDLLVQVG
+48 RQHAGPAGDLLVRVG

-72 TRYAKGRVVP
+72 TRHDKGRFVP

-92 EIGNHTVAHPSG
+92 AIGHHTVAHPSG
-104 LGDLC
+104 LDDLC
-109 VILTPDGEDEWGERN
+109 ITLTPDGEDAWGERQ
-124 GKADYWNLERGELLE
+124 GRSDYWNLERGELLE
-139 RIQQAGVAGLGGA
+139 RIQQAGIAGLGGA

-181 TTDDRLMQQ
+181 TTDDRLMQE

-209 LTLIGVEDNKPEAI
+209 LTLIGVEDNKPAAI
-223 EQLTRHATD
+223 GELTRHATD

-265 RAVDIG
+265 RAVDMG

-291 PLIERIVTLTGDSF
+291 PLISRIVTLTGDAF

-312 VRLGTPVRW
+312 VLLGTPVRW

-326 ELQPEAEQRVIMGGP
+326 ELQPEADQRVIMGGP

-362 APTQA
+362 SPTRA
-367 ELPAPGPEQPCIR
+367 ELPPPGPEQACIR

-385 DACPATLLPQELYW
+385 DACPANLLPQELYW
-399 YSRAKEYDKAEK
+399 YSRAKEYDKAEG
-411 LNLMDC
+411 LNLFDC

-487 QTMTAAGGED
+487 QAMTAAGGED

-512 PITAIAATAEGLP
+512 APVGASELAP
-525 DNSAVIAAREAR
+525 DNSAMIAAREAR
-537 KREAEARRAA
+537 KQEAIARRAA
-547 KQAESANSDTAAAAP
+547 KAAAGEP
-562 QSAEA
+562 GSAQTDVA
-567 IDPASDPKKAAIA
+567 AADGQDAKKAAIA

-588 KKAAQAGDSAEPVA
+588 KKAAQEPG
-602 AETAAAPAVVDAD
+602 EAAAVDSPAAASQSDPIAD
-615 QQKAEVD
+615 TD

-633 RAKAKKAE
+633 RAKAKKAASTQGDE
-641 ASGEPVS
+641 AAADSPVGAPQS
-648 AANGTA
+648 DPAADADPKKAAITA
-654 AEVNTQ
+654 AIARAKAKKAAQGDTAVAESDEAAVAAPAAALQ
-660 NDAPVDPKKAAIAA
+660 PDSAPDADPKKAAIAA

-680 AKKLAQQSDS
+680 AKKAAQAQGDAAVTEGEEAAVAAPAAAPQPDS
-690 AEGDLTANADTS
+690 AAD
-702 ETAATQSD
+702 A
-710 APSAASE
+710 
-717 AIDPKKAAIA
+717 DPKKAAIA
-727 AAIARAKAKKLAQ
+727 AAIARAKAKKAAQ
-740 QGESAGAEDAQSE
+740 AQGEEAVAKPAEVQDEEA
-753 PAASAQTCDVALAKS
+753 TAKP
-768 EVTTSHSDTAA
+768 EVTT
-779 SEAVDPKKAAIAAAI
+779 
-794 ARAKAKKLAQQG
+794 
-806 ESAGAE
+806 
-812 GAQSEPAARVE
+812 
-823 TRDVAVAKS
+823 VA
-832 EVTTSQSDTAAS
+832 
-844 EAVDPK
+844 
-850 KAAIAAAIARAKAKK
+850 
-865 LAQQSANTS
+865 
-874 AEVENADAEV
+874 
-884 ESAATQVDR
+884 
-893 AGTEGERAPAEPM
+893 
-906 QSDAASSEQPLA
+906 
-918 VTAAPEASA
+918 A

-932 PVDPKKAAIAAAVA
+932 LQPAADADPKKAAIAAAVA
-946 RAKAKKLAAEAA
+946 RAKARKLAAEAA
-958 RAAETAAEDAPSADR
+958 AQASPSPSTDKSH
-973 TITR
+973 

>member
-1 MHSLLERIKAGTLW
+1 MQHLLERIKAGTLW

-21 HPADNKLQSSQS
+21 HPPENKHQSSLT
-33 PVVDAGLPPRLIIPL
+33 PVVDAGLPPQLIIPV
-48 RQHAGPAGDLLVQVG
+48 RQHAGPAGDLLVQIG

-72 TRYAKGRVVP
+72 TRYDKGRIVP

-92 EIGNHTVAHPSG
+92 AIGHHTVAHPSG
-104 LGDLC
+104 LDDLC
-109 VILTPDGEDEWGERN
+109 ITLTPDGEDAWGEHQ
-124 GKADYWNLERGELLE
+124 GKPDYWNLERGELLE
-139 RIQQAGVAGLGGA
+139 RIQQAGIAGLGGA

-181 TTDDRLMQQ
+181 STDDRLMQE

-209 LTLIGVEDNKPEAI
+209 LTLIGVEDNKPAAI
-223 EQLTRHATD
+223 AELTRHATD

-265 RAVDIG
+265 RAVDMG

-291 PLIERIVTLTGDSF
+291 PLISRIVTLTGDAF

-312 VRLGTPVRW
+312 VLLGTPVRW

-326 ELQPEAEQRVIMGGP
+326 ELQPEADQRVIMGGP

-362 APTQA
+362 SPTSA
-367 ELPAPGPEQPCIR
+367 ELPPPGPEQACIR

-385 DACPATLLPQELYW
+385 DACPANLLPQELYW
-399 YSRAKEYDKAEK
+399 YSRAKEYDKAEG
-411 LNLMDC
+411 LNLFDC

-487 QTMTAAGGED
+487 QAMTASGGED
-497 PVAAALARIKAKQDA
+497 PVAAALARIKAKQEV
-512 PITAIAATAEGLP
+512 TASAVGEQP
-525 DNSAVIAAREAR
+525 DNSAMIAAREAR
-537 KREAEARRAA
+537 KQEALARRAA
-547 KQAESANSDTAAAAP
+547 KAASGESADVAAVVAP
-562 QSAEA
+562 TPETQ
-567 IDPASDPKKAAIA
+567 DPKKAAIA

-588 KKAAQAGDSAEPVA
+588 KKAAQAADENVAEPEAMANVA
-602 AETAAAPAVVDAD
+602 QPLSEPAPAT
-615 QQKAEVD
+615 AEVD

-633 RAKAKKAE
+633 RAKAKKAAQASDENVAEPE
-641 ASGEPVS
+641 AMANEAELFSEP
-648 AANGTA
+648 APAA
-654 AEVNTQ
+654 AEVDPKKAAIAAAIARAKAKKAAQAADENVAEPEAMANETQ
-660 NDAPVDPKKAAIAA
+660 QVSEPALATAEVDPKKAAIAAAIARAKAKKAAQASDEKVAEPEATANEAQPVSEFAPATAEVDPKKAAIAA

-680 AKKLAQQSDS
+680 AKKLA
-690 AEGDLTANADTS
+690 
-702 ETAATQSD
+702 
-710 APSAASE
+710 
-717 AIDPKKAAIA
+717 
-727 AAIARAKAKKLAQ
+727 
-740 QGESAGAEDAQSE
+740 
-753 PAASAQTCDVALAKS
+753 
-768 EVTTSHSDTAA
+768 
-779 SEAVDPKKAAIAAAI
+779 
-794 ARAKAKKLAQQG
+794 
-806 ESAGAE
+806 
-812 GAQSEPAARVE
+812 
-823 TRDVAVAKS
+823 
-832 EVTTSQSDTAAS
+832 
-844 EAVDPK
+844 
-850 KAAIAAAIARAKAKK
+850 
-865 LAQQSANTS
+865 
-874 AEVENADAEV
+874 
-884 ESAATQVDR
+884 
-893 AGTEGERAPAEPM
+893 
-906 QSDAASSEQPLA
+906 
-918 VTAAPEASA
+918 
-927 PAADA
+927 
-932 PVDPKKAAIAAAVA
+932 
-946 RAKAKKLAAEAA
+946 AEAA
-958 RAAETAAEDAPSADR
+958 AQGLPPQAQSPSPSPDKSH
-973 TITR
+973 

>member
-547 KQAESANSDTAAAAP
+547 KLAESANSDTAAAAQP
-562 QSAEA
+562 AEA
-567 IDPASDPKKAAIA
+567 VDPASDPKKAAIA

-588 KKAAQAGDSAEPVA
+588 KKA
-602 AETAAAPAVVDAD
+602 
-615 QQKAEVD
+615 
-622 PKKAAIAAAIA
+622 
-633 RAKAKKAE
+633 E

-648 AANGTA
+648 TANGTA
-654 AEVNTQ
+654 AEADIQ
-660 NDAPVDPKKAAIAA
+660 SDAPVDPKKAAIAA

-690 AEGDLTANADTS
+690 PEGDLTANAGTS
-702 ETAATQSD
+702 ESAATQSD
-710 APSAASE
+710 APS
-717 AIDPKKAAIA
+717 
-727 AAIARAKAKKLAQ
+727 
-740 QGESAGAEDAQSE
+740 
-753 PAASAQTCDVALAKS
+753 
-768 EVTTSHSDTAA
+768 AA

-794 ARAKAKKLAQQG
+794 ARAKAKKAAQQS

-812 GAQSEPAARVE
+812 GAQSEPAASAE
-823 TRDVAVAKS
+823 TRDMTVAKS

-865 LAQQSANTS
+865 LAQQG
-874 AEVENADAEV
+874 
-884 ESAATQVDR
+884 ESAGA
-893 AGTEGERAPAEPM
+893 EGERAPAEPM
-906 QSDAASSEQPLA
+906 QNDAASSEQPLA
-918 VTAAPEASA
+918 VTAVPEANA

-973 TITR
+973 TTTR

>member
-547 KQAESANSDTAAAAP
+547 KLAESANSETAAAP

-567 IDPASDPKKAAIA
+567 ADPASDPKKAAIA

-588 KKAAQAGDSAEPVA
+588 KKAAQAGESTEPVT
-602 AETAAAPAVVDAD
+602 AEAVAAPAVDAD

-680 AKKLAQQSDS
+680 AKKAAQQGDS
-690 AEGDLTANADTS
+690 AEGDLTATAGSS
-702 ETAATQSD
+702 ESAATQSD
-710 APSAASE
+710 APSAVSE
-717 AIDPKKAAIA
+717 AVDPKKAAIA

-740 QGESAGAEDAQSE
+740 QGDSAGAAGAQSE
-753 PAASAQTCDVALAKS
+753 PTASAQTRDVALAKS

-794 ARAKAKKLAQQG
+794 ARAKAKKLAQQ
-806 ESAGAE
+806 
-812 GAQSEPAARVE
+812 
-823 TRDVAVAKS
+823 
-832 EVTTSQSDTAAS
+832 
-844 EAVDPK
+844 
-850 KAAIAAAIARAKAKK
+850 
-865 LAQQSANTS
+865 SANTS
-874 AEVENADAEV
+874 AEV

-958 RAAETAAEDAPSADR
+958 RAAETVAEDAPSADR
-973 TITR
+973 TTTR

>member
-190 YADEIMDGIRVLKH
+190 YSGEIMDGIRVLKH

-385 DACPATLLPQELYW
+385 DACPASLLPQELYW

-512 PITAIAATAEGLP
+512 PITAITATAEGLP

-547 KQAESANSDTAAAAP
+547 KLAESANSETAAAAQP
-562 QSAEA
+562 AEA
-567 IDPASDPKKAAIA
+567 VDLASDPKKAAIA

-588 KKAAQAGDSAEPVA
+588 KKAAQAGESAEPMT
-602 AETAAAPAVVDAD
+602 AEAVAAPAVDAD

-641 ASGEPVS
+641 ANGEPVS
-648 AANGTA
+648 AANGTVA
-654 AEVNTQ
+654 DAGSQ
-660 NDAPVDPKKAAIAA
+660 GDAPVDPKKAAIAA

-680 AKKLAQQSDS
+680 AKKAAQLDESS
-690 AEGDLTANADTS
+690 EGDLTANAGTS
-702 ETAATQSD
+702 EAVAT
-710 APSAASE
+710 E
-717 AIDPKKAAIA
+717 N
-727 AAIARAKAKKLAQ
+727 
-740 QGESAGAEDAQSE
+740 
-753 PAASAQTCDVALAKS
+753 
-768 EVTTSHSDTAA
+768 
-779 SEAVDPKKAAIAAAI
+779 EAVDPKKAAIAAAI

-806 ESAGAE
+806 DSVGAE
-812 GAQSEPAARVE
+812 DAEIKPAASAE

-832 EVTTSQSDTAAS
+832 EVNTSQSDTTES

-865 LAQQSANTS
+865 LAQQSASTS
-874 AEVENADAEV
+874 AEVASTSAEV

-893 AGTEGERAPAEPM
+893 AETEGERVSAEPM

-918 VTAAPEASA
+918 VTAAPEGSA

-958 RAAETAAEDAPSADR
+958 RAAESAAEDAPSADR
-973 TITR
+973 TTTR

>member
-305 KKPGNAW
+305 KQPGNAW

-547 KQAESANSDTAAAAP
+547 KLAESANSETAAAAQP
-562 QSAEA
+562 AEA
-567 IDPASDPKKAAIA
+567 VDPASDPKKAA
-580 AALARAKA
+580 
-588 KKAAQAGDSAEPVA
+588 QASDSAEPA
-602 AETAAAPAVVDAD
+602 TAETTAAPAVDAD
-615 QQKAEVD
+615 QQKAAVD

-641 ASGEPVS
+641 ASGESVS
-648 AANGTA
+648 ADNSAVTDAGT
-654 AEVNTQ
+654 Q
-660 NDAPVDPKKAAIAA
+660 
-674 AIARAK
+674 
-680 AKKLAQQSDS
+680 
-690 AEGDLTANADTS
+690 G
-702 ETAATQSD
+702 D

-727 AAIARAKAKKLAQ
+727 AAIARAKAKKAAQQGDSAEGDLTATAGTSESAATQSDAPSAASEAVDPKKAAIAAAIARAKAKKLAQ
-740 QGESAGAEDAQSE
+740 QGDIAGAEGAQSE
-753 PAASAQTCDVALAKS
+753 PAASAQTHDVALAKS

-794 ARAKAKKLAQQG
+794 ARAKAKKLAL
-806 ESAGAE
+806 
-812 GAQSEPAARVE
+812 QS
-823 TRDVAVAKS
+823 S
-832 EVTTSQSDTAAS
+832 S
-844 EAVDPK
+844 
-850 KAAIAAAIARAKAKK
+850 
-865 LAQQSANTS
+865 TS
-874 AEVENADAEV
+874 AEVESAGTQV
-884 ESAATQVDR
+884 ESAGA
-893 AGTEGERAPAEPM
+893 EGERAPAEPM
-906 QSDAASSEQPLA
+906 QSDATSSEQPLA

-927 PAADA
+927 PAVDA
-932 PVDPKKAAIAAAVA
+932 PVDPKKAAIAATVA

-973 TITR
+973 TTTR

>member
-48 RQHAGPAGDLLVQVG
+48 RQHAGLAGDLLVQVG

-190 YADEIMDGIRVLKH
+190 YSGEIMDGIRVLKH

-547 KQAESANSDTAAAAP
+547 KLAESANSETAAAAQP
-562 QSAEA
+562 AEA
-567 IDPASDPKKAAIA
+567 VDPASDPKKAAIA

-588 KKAAQAGDSAEPVA
+588 KKAAQAGESAEPVT
-602 AETAAAPAVVDAD
+602 AEAVAAPAVDAD

-641 ASGEPVS
+641 ASGEPISTANS
-648 AANGTA
+648 ATTGAD
-654 AEVNTQ
+654 TQ
-660 NDAPVDPKKAAIAA
+660 NDAPSAASEAVDPKKAAIAA

-680 AKKLAQQSDS
+680 AKKAAQQSDS
-690 AEGDLTANADTS
+690 AEGDLTATAGTS
-702 ETAATQSD
+702 ESAATQSTV
-710 APSAASE
+710 PSA
-717 AIDPKKAAIA
+717 
-727 AAIARAKAKKLAQ
+727 
-740 QGESAGAEDAQSE
+740 
-753 PAASAQTCDVALAKS
+753 V
-768 EVTTSHSDTAA
+768 

-812 GAQSEPAARVE
+812 GAQSEPAASAQ
-823 TRDVAVAKS
+823 TRDVALAKS
-832 EVTTSQSDTAAS
+832 EVNTSHSDTAAS
-844 EAVDPK
+844 EAIDPK

-865 LAQQSANTS
+865 LAQQSASTS
-874 AEVENADAEV
+874 AEVENAGAEV

-893 AGTEGERAPAEPM
+893 AGTEGERVSAESM
-906 QSDAASSEQPLA
+906 QTDAASSEQPLA
-918 VTAAPEASA
+918 VAEAPEASA
-927 PAADA
+927 PAVDA

-958 RAAETAAEDAPSADR
+958 RAAGTAAEDVPSADR
-973 TITR
+973 TTTR

>member
-72 TRYAKGRVVP
+72 TRYAKGRTVP

-109 VILTPDGEDEWGERN
+109 VILTPDGEDAWGERN

-190 YADEIMDGIRVLKH
+190 YSGEIMDGIRVLKH

-497 PVAAALARIKAKQDA
+497 PVVAALARIKTKQDA
-512 PITAIAATAEGLP
+512 PITAIAATAEGVP

-547 KQAESANSDTAAAAP
+547 KLAESANSDTAAAAP

-567 IDPASDPKKAAIA
+567 VDPASDPKKAAIA

-588 KKAAQAGDSAEPVA
+588 KKAAQAGDSAESVT
-602 AETAAAPAVVDAD
+602 AEATAAPVVDAD

-641 ASGEPVS
+641 ANGEPVS
-648 AANGTA
+648 AANSATTGA
-654 AEVNTQ
+654 DTQ
-660 NDAPVDPKKAAIAA
+660 SDAPVDPKKAAIAA

-680 AKKLAQQSDS
+680 AKKLAQQGDS
-690 AEGDLTANADTS
+690 AEDDLTDTAGTS

-710 APSAASE
+710 APS
-717 AIDPKKAAIA
+717 
-727 AAIARAKAKKLAQ
+727 
-740 QGESAGAEDAQSE
+740 
-753 PAASAQTCDVALAKS
+753 
-768 EVTTSHSDTAA
+768 AA

-812 GAQSEPAARVE
+812 GAQSEP
-823 TRDVAVAKS
+823 VASAQTLDDTVAKS

-865 LAQQSANTS
+865 LAQQSASTS
-874 AEVENADAEV
+874 AEV

-906 QSDAASSEQPLA
+906 QTDAASSEQPLA
-918 VTAAPEASA
+918 VTAVPEANA

-973 TITR
+973 TTTR

>member
-1 MHSLLERIKAGTLW
+1 MQSLLERIKAGNIW

-33 PVVDAGLPPRLIIPL
+33 PVEQAGLPPRLIIPV
-48 RQHAGPAGDLLVQVG
+48 RQHAGAAGDLLVQVG

-92 EIGNHTVAHPSG
+92 EIANHTVAHPSG
-104 LGDLC
+104 LDDLC
-109 VILTPDGEDEWGERN
+109 VILTPDGEDEWGELD
-124 GKADYWNLERGELLE
+124 GKPDYWNLERGELLE
-139 RIQQAGVAGLGGA
+139 RIQQAGIAGLGGA

-223 EQLTRHATD
+223 TELTRHATD

-326 ELQPEAEQRVIMGGP
+326 ELQPEADQRVIMGGP

-367 ELPAPGPEQPCIR
+367 ELPAPGPEQACIR

-385 DACPATLLPQELYW
+385 DACPASLLPQELYW
-399 YSRAKEYDKAEK
+399 YSKAKEYDKAEK

-487 QTMTAAGGED
+487 QAMTAAGGED

-512 PITAIAATAEGLP
+512 PITAIAATAEGVP

-547 KQAESANSDTAAAAP
+547 KLAESANSETAAAP

-567 IDPASDPKKAAIA
+567 VDPSSDPKKAAIA

-588 KKAAQAGDSAEPVA
+588 KKAAQAGDAPATDSAAESQPSAEA
-602 AETAAAPAVVDAD
+602 
-615 QQKAEVD
+615 D

-648 AANGTA
+648 
-654 AEVNTQ
+654 
-660 NDAPVDPKKAAIAA
+660 
-674 AIARAK
+674 
-680 AKKLAQQSDS
+680 
-690 AEGDLTANADTS
+690 TANSATTDADI
-702 ETAATQSD
+702 QSD
-710 APSAASE
+710 APS
-717 AIDPKKAAIA
+717 
-727 AAIARAKAKKLAQ
+727 
-740 QGESAGAEDAQSE
+740 
-753 PAASAQTCDVALAKS
+753 
-768 EVTTSHSDTAA
+768 AA

-794 ARAKAKKLAQQG
+794 ARAKAKKAAQQG
-806 ESAGAE
+806 DSAE
-812 GAQSEPAARVE
+812 GSLTATAGTNETAA
-823 TRDVAVAKS
+823 T
-832 EVTTSQSDTAAS
+832 QSDEPSAVS

-865 LAQQSANTS
+865 AAQQA
-874 AEVENADAEV
+874 AE
-884 ESAATQVDR
+884 Q
-893 AGTEGERAPAEPM
+893 GEPM
-906 QSDAASSEQPLA
+906 QEAEGARGEQVLAEPVSEA
-918 VTAAPEASA
+918 VAEPAVAEAS
-927 PAADA
+927 
-932 PVDPKKAAIAAAVA
+932 VDPKKAAIAAAVA

-958 RAAETAAEDAPSADR
+958 RASGATPDEGSSSDAEPR
-973 TITR
+973 

>member
-109 VILTPDGEDEWGERN
+109 VILTPDGEDAWGERN
-124 GKADYWNLERGELLE
+124 GKPDYWNLERSELLE

-276 VATVFAIKRAIIDGE
+276 VATVFAIKRAIINGE

-512 PITAIAATAEGLP
+512 PITAEGVP

-547 KQAESANSDTAAAAP
+547 KLAESANSDTAAAAP

-567 IDPASDPKKAAIA
+567 VDPASDPKKAAIA

-588 KKAAQAGDSAEPVA
+588 KKAAQADNSAEPA
-602 AETAAAPAVVDAD
+602 GATLASPIADAEPN
-615 QQKAEVD
+615 KAEADPQTAD

-641 ASGEPVS
+641 ANGESVKADNS
-648 AANGTA
+648 AAA
-654 AEVNTQ
+654 AADTQ
-660 NDAPVDPKKAAIAA
+660 NDAPADPKKAAIAA

-680 AKKLAQQSDS
+680 AKKLALQ
-690 AEGDLTANADTS
+690 GD
-702 ETAATQSD
+702 
-710 APSAASE
+710 
-717 AIDPKKAAIA
+717 
-727 AAIARAKAKKLAQ
+727 
-740 QGESAGAEDAQSE
+740 SAGAEDAESK
-753 PAASAQTCDVALAKS
+753 PAASA
-768 EVTTSHSDTAA
+768 
-779 SEAVDPKKAAIAAAI
+779 
-794 ARAKAKKLAQQG
+794 
-806 ESAGAE
+806 
-812 GAQSEPAARVE
+812 E
-823 TRDVAVAKS
+823 TRDETLAKS

-865 LAQQSANTS
+865 LAQQGESVGAEDAKSEPTASAQTRDVTVAKSEVTTS
-874 AEVENADAEV
+874 PSDTAASEAVDPKKAAIAAAIARAKAKKLAQQSERISAEV
-884 ESAATQVDR
+884 ESAGTQVDR

-906 QSDAASSEQPLA
+906 QTDAASSEQPLA
-918 VTAAPEASA
+918 VAATPEASA

-958 RAAETAAEDAPSADR
+958 RAAETAAEDVPSADR
-973 TITR
+973 TTTR

>member
-1 MHSLLERIKAGTLW
+1 MQSLLERIKAGTLW

-21 HPADNKLQSSQS
+21 HPPENKDQSSLT
-33 PVVDAGLPPRLIIPL
+33 PVVDAGLPPQLIIPV
-48 RQHAGPAGDLLVQVG
+48 RQHAGPAGDLLVRVG

-72 TRYAKGRVVP
+72 TRHDKGRFVP

-92 EIGNHTVAHPSG
+92 AIGHHTVAHPSG
-104 LGDLC
+104 LDDLC
-109 VILTPDGEDEWGERN
+109 ITLTPDGEDAWGERQ
-124 GKADYWNLERGELLE
+124 GRSDYWNLERGELLE
-139 RIQQAGVAGLGGA
+139 RIQQAGIAGLGGA

-181 TTDDRLMQQ
+181 TTDDRLMQE

-209 LTLIGVEDNKPEAI
+209 LTLIGVEDNKPAAI
-223 EQLTRHATD
+223 GELTRHATD

-265 RAVDIG
+265 RAVDMG

-291 PLIERIVTLTGDSF
+291 PLISRIVTLTGDAF

-312 VRLGTPVRW
+312 VLLGTPVRW

-326 ELQPEAEQRVIMGGP
+326 ELQPEADQRVIMGGP

-362 APTQA
+362 SPTRA
-367 ELPAPGPEQPCIR
+367 ELPPPGPEQACIR

-385 DACPATLLPQELYW
+385 DACPANLLPQELYW
-399 YSRAKEYDKAEK
+399 YSRAKEYDKAEG
-411 LNLMDC
+411 LNLFDC

-487 QTMTAAGGED
+487 QAMTAASGED

-512 PITAIAATAEGLP
+512 APVGASELAP
-525 DNSAVIAAREAR
+525 DNSAMIAAREAR
-537 KREAEARRAA
+537 KQEAIARRAA
-547 KQAESANSDTAAAAP
+547 KAATGEPGSVQTDAP
-562 QSAEA
+562 AVDGQDA
-567 IDPASDPKKAAIA
+567 KKAAIA

-588 KKAAQAGDSAEPVA
+588 KKAAQEPGEAAAVDSP
-602 AETAAAPAVVDAD
+602 AAAPQPGPAADA
-615 QQKAEVD
+615 D

-633 RAKAKKAE
+633 RAKAKKAAQAHGDAAVTEGEE
-641 ASGEPVS
+641 AAVAALATAPQSDPV
-648 AANGTA
+648 ADT
-654 AEVNTQ
+654 
-660 NDAPVDPKKAAIAA
+660 DPKKAAIAA

-680 AKKLAQQSDS
+680 AKKAAQAQGNIAVTEGEEAVVAAPAAAPQPDS
-690 AEGDLTANADTS
+690 AAD
-702 ETAATQSD
+702 A
-710 APSAASE
+710 
-717 AIDPKKAAIA
+717 DPKKAAIA
-727 AAIARAKAKKLAQ
+727 AAIARAKAKKAAQ
-740 QGESAGAEDAQSE
+740 AQGEEAVAKPAEVHDEEA
-753 PAASAQTCDVALAKS
+753 TAKP
-768 EVTTSHSDTAA
+768 EVTT
-779 SEAVDPKKAAIAAAI
+779 
-794 ARAKAKKLAQQG
+794 
-806 ESAGAE
+806 
-812 GAQSEPAARVE
+812 
-823 TRDVAVAKS
+823 VA
-832 EVTTSQSDTAAS
+832 
-844 EAVDPK
+844 
-850 KAAIAAAIARAKAKK
+850 
-865 LAQQSANTS
+865 
-874 AEVENADAEV
+874 
-884 ESAATQVDR
+884 
-893 AGTEGERAPAEPM
+893 
-906 QSDAASSEQPLA
+906 
-918 VTAAPEASA
+918 A

-932 PVDPKKAAIAAAVA
+932 SQPAADADPKKAAIAAAVA
-946 RAKAKKLAAEAA
+946 RAKARKLAAEAA
-958 RAAETAAEDAPSADR
+958 AQASPSPSTDKSH
-973 TITR
+973 

>member
-385 DACPATLLPQELYW
+385 DACPAALLPQELYW

-512 PITAIAATAEGLP
+512 PITAITATAEGLP

-547 KQAESANSDTAAAAP
+547 KLAESANSETAATAQP
-562 QSAEA
+562 AEA
-567 IDPASDPKKAAIA
+567 VDPASDPKKAAIA

-588 KKAAQAGDSAEPVA
+588 KKAAHAGDSAEPVT
-602 AETAAAPAVVDAD
+602 AEAIAAPAVDAD

-641 ASGEPVS
+641 ANGEPVS
-648 AANGTA
+648 ADISAVADAGS
-654 AEVNTQ
+654 Q
-660 NDAPVDPKKAAIAA
+660 GDAPVDPKKAAIAA

-680 AKKLAQQSDS
+680 AKKAAQQGGS
-690 AEGDLTANADTS
+690 AEADLTANAGTS
-702 ETAATQSD
+702 ESAATQSD
-710 APSAASE
+710 APSVASE
-717 AIDPKKAAIA
+717 AVDPKKAAIA

-753 PAASAQTCDVALAKS
+753 PAASAQTRDMTVAKS

-794 ARAKAKKLAQQG
+794 ARAKAKKLAQQ
-806 ESAGAE
+806 
-812 GAQSEPAARVE
+812 SERI
-823 TRDVAVAKS
+823 S
-832 EVTTSQSDTAAS
+832 
-844 EAVDPK
+844 
-850 KAAIAAAIARAKAKK
+850 
-865 LAQQSANTS
+865 
-874 AEVENADAEV
+874 AEV
-884 ESAATQVDR
+884 ESAGA
-893 AGTEGERAPAEPM
+893 EGERAPAEPM

-918 VTAAPEASA
+918 VTATPEASA

-958 RAAETAAEDAPSADR
+958 RAAETTAEDAPSADR
-973 TITR
+973 TTTR